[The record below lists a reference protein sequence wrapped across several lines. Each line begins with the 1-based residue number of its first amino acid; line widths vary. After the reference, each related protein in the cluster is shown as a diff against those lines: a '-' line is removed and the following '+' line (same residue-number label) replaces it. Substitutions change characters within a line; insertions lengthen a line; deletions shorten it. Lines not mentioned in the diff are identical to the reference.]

1 MKKTEQQ
8 EINNRVLEF
17 IETYN
22 RYETDIVTIKT
33 ERLDY
38 CKAIIIYTIT
48 TGGRKFRLLQSYNT
62 IIAAYD
68 ETSHILY
75 DFLRYVYGYT
85 ETSAK
90 HISKFRNRCGYRE
103 VLTYRAV

>member
-8 EINNRVLEF
+8 QINDRVLDF
-17 IETYN
+17 IEKYN
-22 RYETDIVTIKT
+22 NLNTDVIKT

-38 CKAIIIYTIT
+38 CKATIINVSTAD
-48 TGGRKFRLLQSYNT
+48 GFKFRLLQSYNT
-62 IIAAYD
+62 IIACYD

-85 ETSAK
+85 ATSAK

-103 VLTYRAV
+103 VLTYRPV